1 VVYVAYVAPSSS
13 SIPLSPLKFTLEDN
27 PQGYSASLMQGG
39 EKEKDR
45 VHPMKNPR
53 MIVASI
59 LALALVALA
68 ALGAITMSSSD
79 TPQTSAS
86 SAAAGSLPTV
96 SANAGEVPTVTA
108 PTGTPPAE
116 LTTKDIIVGTGAEV
130 LPTSTLTVH
139 YYLMTWSD
147 GKVIESSWVGQPAT
161 FALAQV
167 VEGWQKGLPGAKVGG
182 RRLLV
187 LPPEMGYGAAG
198 AGPIGPNETL
208 IFVVDILGV
217 S

>member
-1 VVYVAYVAPSSS
+1 MK
-13 SIPLSPLKFTLEDN
+13 SPRT
-27 PQGYSASLMQGG
+27 
-39 EKEKDR
+39 
-45 VHPMKNPR
+45 
-53 MIVASI
+53 IVAAL

-68 ALGAITMSSSD
+68 ALGAINMNSSD
-79 TPQTSAS
+79 TSSNS
-86 SAAAGSLPTV
+86 SATAGSLPTV
-96 SANAGEVPTVTA
+96 SANAGEVPAVTA
-108 PTGTPPAE
+108 PTGAAPTE

-161 FALAQV
+161 FPLAQV

-187 LPPEMGYGAAG
+187 LPPAMGYGAAG

>member
-1 VVYVAYVAPSSS
+1 MK
-13 SIPLSPLKFTLEDN
+13 SPRT
-27 PQGYSASLMQGG
+27 
-39 EKEKDR
+39 
-45 VHPMKNPR
+45 
-53 MIVASI
+53 IVAAL

-68 ALGAITMSSSD
+68 ALGAINMNSSD
-79 TPQTSAS
+79 TSSNS
-86 SAAAGSLPTV
+86 SATAGSLPTV

-108 PTGTPPAE
+108 PTGAAPTE

-161 FALAQV
+161 FPLAQV

-187 LPPEMGYGAAG
+187 LPPAMGYGAAG

>member
-1 VVYVAYVAPSSS
+1 
-13 SIPLSPLKFTLEDN
+13 
-27 PQGYSASLMQGG
+27 
-39 EKEKDR
+39 
-45 VHPMKNPR
+45 MKNPR
-53 MIVASI
+53 AIVASI
-59 LALALVALA
+59 LALSLIALA
-68 ALGAITMSSSD
+68 AIGALQMNSSD
-79 TPQTSAS
+79 SSTSSAS
-86 SAAAGSLPTV
+86 SASSASGTGGNGSLPTV
-96 SANAGEVPTVTA
+96 SANAGEVPQVGA

-116 LTTKDIIVGTGAEV
+116 LTTQDIIVGTGAEV

-139 YYLMTWSD
+139 YYLMAWST
-147 GKVIESSWVGQPAT
+147 GKVIESSWIGQPAT
-161 FALAQV
+161 FPLAQV

-198 AGPIGPNETL
+198 SGPIGPNETL